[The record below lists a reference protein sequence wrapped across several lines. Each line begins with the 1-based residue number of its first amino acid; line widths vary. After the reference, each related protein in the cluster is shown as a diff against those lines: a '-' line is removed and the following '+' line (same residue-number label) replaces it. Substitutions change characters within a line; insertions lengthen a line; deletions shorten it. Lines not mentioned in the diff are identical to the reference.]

1 MFYKFVQGDEPAL
14 LNIFEKAIVDGS
26 LKFSSPLSF
35 NDPFEFKFN
44 SIAPSRE
51 EYDAWHREYDPD
63 RSPEELERGWS
74 SFSGPA
80 ADWNTHFMPRQML
93 LGHLKVLCLAS
104 EWNSHL
110 MWGHYA
116 DDHRGFAIIYDS
128 KIVKAV
134 SDLPSFEASGP
145 VAYASTVSNLRWFQ
159 ASPSEMAHPVVFKKS
174 DDWSYEKE
182 FRLILSGDCNS
193 APHFACVDPT
203 MVLGVILGSRSPA
216 RLIRRA
222 LDFRIARPD
231 FLVQA
236 ITSKPATYTLERHDV
251 TSNIRRYGQML

>member
-1 MFYKFVQGDEPAL
+1 
-14 LNIFEKAIVDGS
+14 
-26 LKFSSPLSF
+26 
-35 NDPFEFKFN
+35 
-44 SIAPSRE
+44 
-51 EYDAWHREYDPD
+51 
-63 RSPEELERGWS
+63 
-74 SFSGPA
+74 
-80 ADWNTHFMPRQML
+80 ML

-222 LDFRIARPD
+222 LDIQNARPD